1 MTVEER
7 KKMIDNKLAD
17 DKRKEIE
24 AREKELTEIK
34 KCKEEISKLT
44 ERISDL
50 LEFAWYAIDNGISLS
65 QSGWGGHEG
74 YDTGMFISNGWSH
87 VVGIKNRDYLGIT
100 KGGACG
106 YIDFYTNGK
115 DTYGYDTY
123 NKKMVEPLLHDMKRF
138 LKNFNELESSLYAY
152 VENKC
157 K

>member
-7 KKMIDNKLAD
+7 KKMIDNKLAN

-24 AREKELTEIK
+24 ERERELAEAK
-34 KCKEEISKLT
+34 KCKEEINKLS

-65 QSGWGGHEG
+65 HSGWGGHEG
-74 YDTGMFISNGWSH
+74 YDTGMFMSNGWSH
-87 VVGIKNRDYLGIT
+87 LVGIMDREHLGIR

-106 YIDFYTNGK
+106 HINFVTNGK
-115 DTYGYDTY
+115 DIYGYDTQ
-123 NKKMVEPLLHDMKRF
+123 NKEIVEPLTRDMQIF
-138 LKNFNELESSLYAY
+138 LEDFDELESSLYKY